1 MKIRTILMIA
11 LAVACC
17 TDAQAQTRKKKKPQ
31 APKIEDT
38 IKAVPA
44 DSFSYAMGV
53 AQSSSLMQYL
63 TSREGIDSTYIK
75 FAIQAINDYA
85 TLDEE
90 QAKQVIAYAAGLRIG
105 EMNKMQIIPSLNQQ
119 ATGKADTTYTDLKLF
134 SKGLCDGL
142 SNKNTINE
150 EMALQIAERQMAY
163 YKQQLRKTNS
173 AWLDANKKQ
182 KGVKTTES
190 GLQYRVLVE
199 GKGVMASDTS
209 EVEVHYEGRLIDG
222 TVFDSSYKRKQ
233 PATFR
238 PTQVIKG
245 WTEALQLM
253 PEGSVWELYI
263 PYNLAY
269 GERGN
274 QSIPPYAT
282 LIFKVEMLK
291 VKSGAVEKK

>member
-1 MKIRTILMIA
+1 MKIRTLF
-11 LAVACC
+11 LVLLTVLCC
-17 TDAQAQTRKKKKPQ
+17 TDAQAQARKKKKPEIKKQ
-31 APKIEDT
+31 EVK

-53 AQSSSLMQYL
+53 AQSSSLQQYL
-63 TSREGIDSTYIK
+63 VAREGIDSAYVKI
-75 FAIQAINDYA
+75 AAQAMNDYA
-85 TLDEE
+85 TLSEAE
-90 QAKQVIAYAAGLRIG
+90 VKQKIAYAAGLRIG
-105 EMNKMQIIPSLNQQ
+105 EMNKTQIIPSLNKQ

-134 SKGLCDGL
+134 GKGLCEGL
-142 SNKNTINE
+142 LGTNTVSAE
-150 EMALQIAERQMAY
+150 EALQIAERQMQY
-163 YKQQLRKTNS
+163 FTQQLRETNL
-173 AWLDANKKQ
+173 AWLEANKKM

-190 GLQYRVLVE
+190 GLQYRVLMP
-199 GKGVMASDTS
+199 GNGVMASDTS

-222 TVFDSSYKRKQ
+222 TVFDSSYKRNQ

-274 QSIPPYAT
+274 QSIPPFAT

-291 VKSGAVEKK
+291 VKSGAIEKK